1 MRKKEAGLKED
12 IERAHR
18 QWQQARHYFD
28 NVSEP
33 ELIDHATYLIQA
45 ARIKYMYL
53 LNKAKDNWE

>member
-1 MRKKEAGLKED
+1 MKG
-12 IERAHR
+12 
-18 QWQQARHYFD
+18 QQARHYFD